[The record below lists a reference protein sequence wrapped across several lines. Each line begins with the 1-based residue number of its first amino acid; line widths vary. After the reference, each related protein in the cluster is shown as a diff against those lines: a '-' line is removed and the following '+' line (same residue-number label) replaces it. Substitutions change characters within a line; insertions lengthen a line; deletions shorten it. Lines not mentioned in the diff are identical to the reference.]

1 MNQHRRM
8 TDGKTPTARP
18 LWTSTLSQSHVLCVL
33 VVAGLLGT
41 ASALQAATV
50 QWNPNPE
57 SDIAGYKLSYGTQTG
72 VYTTSIDTG
81 NVTTWNVTLTP
92 GTRYFFVLQAYNTG
106 GLYSAYSAEVIYD
119 APPAPTLTLTSLSPS
134 SGPVATVVTIS
145 GSNFGASQG
154 SSTVTF
160 NGTAASPTS
169 WSATSIGVPVPAG
182 ATTGNVVVTVA
193 GVASNPL
200 TYTVTVPPTLT
211 SLSPSSGPVAT
222 AVTIAG
228 SNFGSTQGTSSVT
241 FSGIAATPTSWSA
254 TRIVVSIPAGATS
267 GNVVVTV
274 GGLASPAVPF
284 LINPGV
290 PAGFRLVPR

>member
-1 MNQHRRM
+1 MSLPM
-8 TDGKTPTARP
+8 TDAKTPTTRP
-18 LWTSTLSQSHVLCVL
+18 KRTSTFSRTRVLCVF

-106 GLYSAYSAEVIYD
+106 GLYSPYSAEVVYD
-119 APPAPTLTLTSLSPS
+119 APPAPTLTSLSPS
-134 SGPVATVVTIS
+134 SGPVATVVTIT
-145 GSNFGASQG
+145 GNNFGATKG
-154 SSTVTF
+154 TSTVLF
-160 NGTAASPTS
+160 NGTVAAPTS
-169 WSATSIGVPVPAG
+169 WSATSIVVP
-182 ATTGNVVVTVA
+182 
-193 GVASNPL
+193 
-200 TYTVTVPPTLT
+200 
-211 SLSPSSGPVAT
+211 
-222 AVTIAG
+222 
-228 SNFGSTQGTSSVT
+228 
-241 FSGIAATPTSWSA
+241 
-254 TRIVVSIPAGATS
+254 IPAGATS

-274 GGLASPAVPF
+274 GGLASPAVPY

-290 PAGFRLVPR
+290 PTGFRLVPQ